1 MLNSR
6 FSVRSAAPQ
15 VIVPQPVL
23 SLVCVGAVVSP
34 ATWPESACR
43 AGVVLFL
50 LLPLICLRNLLLR
63 LTTLWLTR
71 LLRLQILSPFVLLL
85 VLILQHLFLLVTAPV
100 TVPTA
105 PASVAAP
112 VTVSAAPACLL
123 PQPLF
128 LLLYPPQLPLP
139 FKCLHVP
146 SIKTDFVPLPQYS
159 SDPEIVEKKL
169 RGYVK
174 KINQM

>member
-1 MLNSR
+1 MLDSR

-71 LLRLQILSPFVLLL
+71 LVRLQILSPFVLLL

-112 VTVSAAPACLL
+112 VTVSAAPASVDAAPTTVSAAISSPAPAAL
-123 PQPLF
+123 Q
-128 LLLYPPQLPLP
+128 
-139 FKCLHVP
+139 VP
-146 SIKTDFVPLPQYS
+146 ACSFYQNRFRPS
-159 SDPEIVEKKL
+159 SSVF
-169 RGYVK
+169 
-174 KINQM
+174 